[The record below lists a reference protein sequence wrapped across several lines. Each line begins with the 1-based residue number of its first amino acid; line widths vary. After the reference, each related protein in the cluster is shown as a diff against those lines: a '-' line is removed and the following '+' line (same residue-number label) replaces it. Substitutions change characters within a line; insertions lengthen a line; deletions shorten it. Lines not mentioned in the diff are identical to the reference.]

1 MKGVVFNVVEEV
13 VTEQLSVAAWDAIL
27 QAAEADGA
35 YTALG
40 TYPDEELLR
49 IVSAAGRITGMSD
62 NEVLRFVGIHGFR
75 GLADRVPDVMRGMRH
90 WVDVLVDL
98 DRIIHAEVR
107 MLYPDAIVPGF
118 VTTLQPDGVLLR
130 YSSQRSMCALAE
142 GLAVGAGKWFGR
154 ELVVDHVTCSLRG
167 DIDCTLLVR
176 EAADR

>member
-1 MKGVVFNVVEEV
+1 MKGVVFNIVEEV
-13 VTEQLSVAAWDAIL
+13 ITEQLSVAAWDAVL
-27 QAAEADGA
+27 QAADADGA

-40 TYPDEELLR
+40 TYHDDELLR
-49 IVSAAGRITGMSD
+49 IVAATGRITGMSD
-62 NEVLRFVGIHGFR
+62 DDVLRFVGIHGFR
-75 GLADRVPDVMRGMRH
+75 GLADRVPEVMRGMRH

-107 MLYPDAIVPGF
+107 MLYPDAVVPGF

-130 YSSQRSMCALAE
+130 YTSNRDMCSLAD

-154 ELVVDHVTCSLRG
+154 ELAVDHVTCTRRG
-167 DIDCTLLVR
+167 DLDCTLLVR